1 MTAPLLTDAQ
11 VIAQLGSGIYWSSS
25 QNSFIVPATIT
36 FDIPTSIPAGA
47 TGNELVGASTLN
59 AAQVAAAILTANLWD
74 DLIAPSLQ
82 QVASTTGQIEFANS
96 TYLNTITAYAYTNTF
111 YNIVGPVKTMAAA
124 DIWFNN
130 LSSPGTTGDLTTP
143 VVDNYAFLT
152 FMHEFG
158 HALGLNHMGPYNG
171 TGNATTQASGFQDS
185 TLYSVMSYFGP
196 DHDSGALDPV
206 NGYGIVAWGNWSD
219 ALGNYYSP
227 QTPMMNDVLAIQAIY
242 GASTTTRTGNTVYGF
257 HSNITGNEAAIYD
270 FSINAHPILCI
281 WDSSGNDTLD
291 LSGYATNSRI
301 DLNPGTFSDANGM
314 TNNISIARNVI
325 IENAVGG
332 LGNDVIVGNA
342 AADTLNGGAG
352 NDTIT
357 GGAGNDLLIGGSG
370 ADTLNGGA
378 GNNTASYAGS
388 TVSVQVDLRLATVQ
402 VSTGDASGD
411 ILSNI
416 QNLIGSSNA
425 DTLIGDGNANILN
438 GGVGNDT
445 LNGGLGDDLLIG
457 GAGADT
463 LIGGGGSDTASY
475 AGSVLGVTVD
485 LKLATAQV
493 SAGDALGDILSGISN
508 LTGSSFND
516 TLTGDGNSNVLNGG
530 GGADTLIGG
539 GGVDTVSFAGSAT
552 AIQVNLAGY
561 SAAHGYGYDGV
572 SVDDL
577 LGISNII
584 GSSLND
590 TLVGNAGDNVID
602 GGAGADFIIGGGG
615 SDTVSYASSAVGVI
629 VNLAGVSA
637 SQGYGYDFA
646 SIDGLF
652 NMSNILGSSLGDTLV
667 GNAGNNIIDGGA
679 GADFIIGGGGSD
691 TVSYASSAVGVVVNL
706 AGVSQTQGYGYDFV
720 SVDGLFNMSN
730 IIGSAQNDLLL
741 GNAGDNTIDGGLGAD
756 TIIGN
761 GGSDTVSYAS
771 SLVGVQVNLA
781 SISQTQGYGYDGT
794 YVDGLF
800 NMSNIIGSDFNDT
813 LVGND
818 SANTLDGG
826 LGNDTLIGGLGAD
839 TFRFTSLAFGNDTVL
854 DYQDGID
861 HLSFAPAAALNFAN
875 FTVTGNDTTAVT
887 VHLTGGGN
895 IQLNGTTVIH
905 IDATDFLFA

>member
-314 TNNISIARNVI
+314 TNNISIARNAI

-342 AADTLNGGAG
+342 VADTLSGGAG

-416 QNLIGSSNA
+416 QNLIGSSFN
-425 DTLIGDGNANILN
+425 DMLTGDGNANVLN
-438 GGVGNDT
+438 GGLGNDT
-445 LNGGLGDDLLIG
+445 LNGGLG
-457 GAGADT
+457 
-463 LIGGGGSDTASY
+463 
-475 AGSVLGVTVD
+475 
-485 LKLATAQV
+485 
-493 SAGDALGDILSGISN
+493 
-508 LTGSSFND
+508 ND
-516 TLTGDGNSNVLNGG
+516 TLVGSLGF
-530 GGADTLIGG
+530 DTLIGG
-539 GGVDTVSFAGSAT
+539 GGVDTIDYSGLVSAGLTAVLDGSNGYALKGGANGTDTLTGITDILGNNGSDIYVLKNGTYGVTGGSGNDIYIVDNGGDTITEAANGGWDAVLSSAT
-552 AIQVNLAGY
+552 SFILPVNVEYLQLNANNATGTDANA
-561 SAAHGYGYDGV
+561 SGTWALEANGT
-572 SVDDL
+572 
-577 LGISNII
+577 
-584 GSSLND
+584 ND
-590 TLVGNAGDNVID
+590 TLVGGLANDIYVVHNAATTITDTGGTNTVISYSSFTLSANVLGTDI
-602 GGAGADFIIGGGG
+602 
-615 SDTVSYASSAVGVI
+615 
-629 VNLAGVSA
+629 LA
-637 SQGYGYDFA
+637 
-646 SIDGLF
+646 
-652 NMSNILGSSLGDTLV
+652 LV
-667 GNAGNNIIDGGA
+667 GNNTTGTGNN
-679 GADFIIGGGGSD
+679 
-691 TVSYASSAVGVVVNL
+691 
-706 AGVSQTQGYGYDFV
+706 
-720 SVDGLFNMSN
+720 
-730 IIGSAQNDLLL
+730 L
-741 GNAGDNTIDGGLGAD
+741 GDVLQAF
-756 TIIGN
+756 
-761 GGSDTVSYAS
+761 
-771 SLVGVQVNLA
+771 
-781 SISQTQGYGYDGT
+781 GT
-794 YVDGLF
+794 G
-800 NMSNIIGSDFNDT
+800 
-813 LVGND
+813 
-818 SANTLDGG
+818 
-826 LGNDTLIGGLGAD
+826 DTLIGGTGNDLFEVTSTSDVVQEAPGGGFDTLWSVVSSYVLPSNVEEIVVLQAGGTGIANAAGGILVSGSSNDILQVNAGSGSATLYGNGLGT
-839 TFRFTSLAFGNDTVL
+839 TFRFAGAGFGHDVIGGFTEHNTGSATPDVIDLTALHLAG
-854 DYQDGID
+854 
-861 HLSFAPAAALNFAN
+861 LSGLAI
-875 FTVTGNDTTAVT
+875 
-887 VHLTGGGN
+887 TGGLSGAVP
-895 IQLNGTTVIH
+895 ITTITING
-905 IDATDFLFA
+905 DATDQIILYGTLNTHLIASDFLF